1 MLYVSQKNSVYHLR
15 TKHIDA
21 MYYKLRELIEKND
34 GEIQLMK
41 VSAKD
46 NVKDNVTYIMTKLIS
61 RG

>member
-1 MLYVSQKNSVYHLR
+1 
-15 TKHIDA
+15 

-61 RG
+61 RGW

>member
-1 MLYVSQKNSVYHLR
+1 MLYVSQKNSVYHVR

-21 MYYKLRELIEKND
+21 MYYKLRELIDKND

-46 NVKDNVTYIMTKLIS
+46 NVTYIMTKLIS
-61 RG
+61 RGS